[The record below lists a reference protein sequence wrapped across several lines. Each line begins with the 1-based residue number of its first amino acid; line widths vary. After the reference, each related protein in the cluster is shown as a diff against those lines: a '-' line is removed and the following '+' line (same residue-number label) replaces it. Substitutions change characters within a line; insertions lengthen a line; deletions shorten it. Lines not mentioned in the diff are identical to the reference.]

1 MQSVPIQLPYDH
13 DSPNNSL
20 GVDQKFI
27 TAISY
32 GRSLHCSFLGN
43 ALSSLGEALTR
54 MNSIKFGRYVTS
66 QIMHK
71 WYFATNVYTDMAAKA
86 SIETSDNF
94 SWT

>member
-71 WYFATNVYTDMAAKA
+71 
-86 SIETSDNF
+86 
-94 SWT
+94 